1 MKKLLALLFLL
12 SSCINEFSNI
22 NKYKNGKKD
31 GVWRYFYENGQL
43 EREEFFKEDTLSGES
58 KHFNKNGQLVY
69 QGNHRGG

>member
-43 EREEFFKEDTLSGES
+43 EREEFFKEYKKICE
-58 KHFNKNGQLVY
+58 
-69 QGNHRGG
+69 